1 MAIKSYQDLGT
12 RDIAESVNSKEA
24 RRTLPLELHNA
35 ARRRLGVMVAMI
47 SLSELRAFPGWRLE
61 ALRGDRLGQYS
72 IRINNQYRIC
82 FQWDGVDASGVEIT
96 DYH

>member
-12 RDIAESVNSKEA
+12 CDIA
-24 RRTLPLELHNA
+24 
-35 ARRRLGVMVAMI
+35 
-47 SLSELRAFPGWRLE
+47 
-61 ALRGDRLGQYS
+61 
-72 IRINNQYRIC
+72 INNQYRIC